1 MLNPTYS
8 CSFHCTLVKETATD
22 VATHDGEPSAHV
34 DLSCSSQEWHGRMRA
49 RESNQKLK
57 LQKQK
62 YSVWILPKQRCCV
75 RVGGGGG
82 GDESIREEGVE
93 TSCVCSKDCKTT

>member
-1 MLNPTYS
+1 M
-8 CSFHCTLVKETATD
+8 H
-22 VATHDGEPSAHV
+22 
-34 DLSCSSQEWHGRMRA
+34 A

-62 YSVWILPKQRCCV
+62 HSVWILLKQRCCV
-75 RVGGGGG
+75 RVGAGGGR
-82 GDESIREEGVE
+82 DESIRDEGVE